1 MTRTSMPFGI
11 TFDCDPAV
19 FDDSLKPL
27 LDNKFD
33 HLWES
38 IPIALEMIVQAKK
51 ISGTSISATFFV
63 RNLTAHSAGSIE
75 RENWLDFEPL
85 WKRVIDEGHYLGL
98 HPHIDYPLESQND
111 PDCMKIQSVM
121 DSDFQI
127 LKQLGARVRVSRV
140 GGHSYNSITSHTL
153 SSLDVRVDSSAIPGR
168 NLGKIPG
175 TSDWRTYSNHV
186 LRKWSYKDISSCG
199 SEGISRLTE
208 VPMCTI
214 EQSSHPGF
222 YRYIDFSFRSFE
234 DHPFITPRI
243 LDNCEFGVSVTHPSS
258 LLDDTYLRHRSLE
271 FGMNH
276 WLRNFEDF
284 ITEFKENNVQLQF
297 LNLSEA

>member
-11 TFDCDPAV
+11 TFDCDPTV

-27 LDNKFD
+27 QDNKFD

-140 GGHSYNSITSHTL
+140 GGHSYNSITSHIL

-168 NLGKIPG
+168 NLGKIQG

-186 LRKWSYKDISSCG
+186 LRKWCYKDIYSCG
-199 SEGISRLTE
+199 SEGISRLTQ

-234 DHPFITPRI
+234 DHPFITSRI
-243 LDNCEFGVSVTHPSS
+243 RDNCEFGVSVTHPSS
-258 LLDDTYLRHRSLE
+258 LLDDTYLSHRSLE

-276 WLRNFEDF
+276 WLRNFKEF